1 MNPPVRSIFCP
12 ALGLAL
18 ATCFLTSCGDDPQL
32 VLKRDQQRAEITK
45 LQSELA
51 ILQEKMGDIP
61 PDRSREIEGMKKD
74 VEDNRARIATLEGEI
89 DSLEKEKAEV
99 EKQHQA
105 YRRKY
110 VVR

>member
-1 MNPPVRSIFCP
+1 MKSRIHPWLRP
-12 ALGLAL
+12 AAALAL
-18 ATCFLTSCGDDPQL
+18 CAFFSSCGDDPAL

-51 ILQEKMGDIP
+51 ILQERMEQIP
-61 PDRSREIEGMKKD
+61 PDRSAEVAQLKQDAEA
-74 VEDNRARIATLEGEI
+74 NRGQIAELETEVAA
-89 DSLEKEKAEV
+89 LEKEKAEI
-99 EKQHQA
+99 EKQHEA